1 MGFNEMT
8 HAFIAAKYY
17 VHMTEA
23 FGERGKAAF
32 IHGTQY
38 YGSQRGRRMAQSVG
52 LDYGSKYFSITVTNS
67 IPTEN
72 TDFKVKK
79 NARALDR
86 NHGHG
91 MHKMIGICEKYNG
104 EFNQTLKDGK
114 MITTAYLPC

>member
-1 MGFNEMT
+1 MLSNAINAVNLRSLEDSP
-8 HAFIAAKYY
+8 
-17 VHMTEA
+17 
-23 FGERGKAAF
+23 
-32 IHGTQY
+32 QL
-38 YGSQRGRRMAQSVG
+38 SVG